1 MAARA
6 RLHVPTTTLVGRFAP
21 RVPSPHPHCNPTVM
35 FRGLCFVGAPA
46 PHAIFFLHP
55 AFIVTTHPSKK
66 NGVRCLRRRRWLRL
80 WLSPP
85 PPLVG
90 GPDTLCARGHDRR
103 QPDSCAC
110 GYWAASRQTRAGAG
124 FGLTKSLNSCVA
136 FVCRPFG
143 RVPLRGRLG
152 PLVTIQTCGAS
163 STTRLWA
170 LTRPRIRFCSTR
182 IESKVKVR

>member
-1 MAARA
+1 MAAWA

-21 RVPSPHPHCNPTVM
+21 RVTSPHPHCKPTDM
-35 FRGLCFVGAPA
+35 FRGLSFVGAPA

-55 AFIVTTHPSKK
+55 AFIVTTLPSKK

-90 GPDTLCARGHDRR
+90 GPATLCARGHDRR

-110 GYWAASRQTRAGAG
+110 GYWAASRLTRAGAG
-124 FGLTKSLNSCVA
+124 FGLTKSFSSCFA
-136 FVCRPFG
+136 FVCRTDV
-143 RVPLRGRLG
+143 RLPLRGRYG
-152 PLVTIQTCGAS
+152 PLVKIQTCGAS

-170 LTRPRIRFCSTR
+170 LTRPRMHFCST
-182 IESKVKVR
+182 I

>member
-1 MAARA
+1 M
-6 RLHVPTTTLVGRFAP
+6 GRFAP

-35 FRGLCFVGAPA
+35 FRGLCLDGAPA

-110 GYWAASRQTRAGAG
+110 GCGAASRLTRAGAG
-124 FGLTKSLNSCVA
+124 FGLTRSFPSCFA
-136 FVCRPFG
+136 FVCRTDV
-143 RVPLRGRLG
+143 RLPLRGWLG
-152 PLVTIQTCGAS
+152 PLEKIQSCGTS
-163 STTRLWA
+163 SATRLWA
-170 LTRPRIRFCSTR
+170 LTRHRNRFCSTR
-182 IESKVKVR
+182 RE

>member
-1 MAARA
+1 MNARA
-6 RLHVPTTTLVGRFAP
+6 RLHVPTTTPVGRFAP
-21 RVPSPHPHCNPTVM
+21 RVPSPHPPCNPTDM
-35 FRGLCFVGAPA
+35 FRGLSFVGAPA

-90 GPDTLCARGHDRR
+90 GLATLYARGHVRR
-103 QPDSCAC
+103 VADSCAC
-110 GYWAASRQTRAGAG
+110 GYWAASRLTPAGGG
-124 FGLTKSLNSCVA
+124 FGLIKSLYSCVA

-143 RVPLRGRLG
+143 RLPLRGRFG
-152 PLVTIQTCGAS
+152 PLETIQTCGAS

-170 LTRPRIRFCSTR
+170 LTRPMMHFCNTKW
-182 IESKVKVR
+182 ELKVNVR